1 MVQKRGNLGFD
12 IILELLK
19 GENHIRGLATSV
31 GCSHVTVMRE
41 LNKLLKENVLDFR
54 TKGKN
59 KTFFIKGSAQAK
71 SYIAEAE
78 QYKQMNMVTPLN
90 KDSKGEEGVA
100 TKPDVKDNIF
110 NALDVKSSGFITKGD
125 LLSALADEGIL
136 ESDTRIKETIQNIAR
151 ETKNGGDISQ
161 EAFKR
166 IIGSNITLI
175 EKALT
180 GKLVIPDFRNF
191 CSHVT
196 NIYNRTT
203 LNKAGDVPPLTPKS
217 ASNPEAYAIS
227 ICTVDGQRFNI
238 GNFDSRY
245 LLEATCKPINY
256 CLALDESNEETVHKK
271 VGLAPQEKGFHY
283 LMLNSE
289 GIPHNPMN
297 TAGGVMTLSLIKSE
311 LDSANKFKHIL
322 KTWEALA
329 GDAVLDINK
338 DAVSTHAV
346 SSDKEYTVTYFM
358 RENKLMPKNIG
369 VREIVDLFFQCHSIE
384 ITTSSQAVV
393 AATLANAG
401 VCPITGKKIFKPR
414 TVKNC
419 LSLMYSS
426 GMEGFNSGFG
436 FIVGLPAKSGVSGAI
451 MLVVPNVM
459 GICIWSPKID
469 QNGISVRGLDF
480 CKKFI
485 EKFNFHNY
493 DSLMKTEDKTDPRLQ
508 KNEAKM
514 RGVMA
519 LVDAA
524 SRGDLFEVQRL
535 VSVGIDIN
543 DGDYDDRTPLHLAAS
558 EGHLNVVE
566 FLINNNVEISPKDRW
581 GGTPLAD
588 AERGQHKDV
597 ISLLEKHGGRL

>member
-1 MVQKRGNLGFD
+1 MVQKWNNLGFE

-19 GENHIRGLATSV
+19 GENHVRGLATSI

-41 LNKLLKENVLDFR
+41 LNKLVKENVLDYN

-59 KTFFIKGSAQAK
+59 KTFFIKDSTQAK
-71 SYIAEAE
+71 NYVTKAEK
-78 QYKQMNMVTPLN
+78 YKLMKSMPKVLN
-90 KDSKGEEGVA
+90 KDTKEVA
-100 TKPDVKDNIF
+100 KPTDAKDNIF
-110 NALDVKSSGFITKGD
+110 NALDIESSGFITKD
-125 LLSALADEGIL
+125 TLLQALADEGIL
-136 ESDTRIKETIQNIAR
+136 ENDFRIKETIQNIAK
-151 ETKNGGDISQ
+151 ETKRGGDISQ
-161 EAFKR
+161 ETFKH
-166 IIGSNITLI
+166 IISQNITLI

-191 CSHVT
+191 CSQIT
-196 NIYNRTT
+196 NIYNRTL
-203 LNKAGDVPPLTPKS
+203 LNKAGEVSALTPKS
-217 ASNPEAYAIS
+217 ASAEAYAIS
-227 ICTVDGQRFNI
+227 VCTVDGQRFNI
-238 GNFDSRY
+238 GNFDSQY

-283 LMLNSE
+283 LMLNTE
-289 GIPHNPMN
+289 GLPHNPMN
-297 TAGGVMTLSLIKSE
+297 TAGGVMILSLIKQE

-322 KTWEALA
+322 KTWEALS
-329 GDAVLDINK
+329 GDTTLGVNK
-338 DAVSTHAV
+338 DSIQIHKV

-358 RENKLMPKNIG
+358 RENKLMPKG
-369 VREIVDLFFQCHSIE
+369 VSVSYIVDLFFQCHSIE
-384 ITTSSQAVV
+384 ITTEAQSVV

-401 VCPITGKKIFKPR
+401 ICPISGKKIFKPR

-426 GMEGFNSGFG
+426 GMEGYNSNFA

-493 DSLMKTEDKTDPRLQ
+493 DSLIKTEDKTDPRLQ
-508 KNEAKM
+508 KNESKM

-524 SRGDLFEVQRL
+524 SRGDLFEVQKL

-558 EGHLNVVE
+558 EGHSNVVE
-566 FLINNNVEISPKDRW
+566 FLINNNVEINPKDRW
-581 GGTPLAD
+581 GGTPLGD
-588 AERGQHKDV
+588 AERGQHKEV
-597 ISLLEKHGGRL
+597 VALLEKHGGRS

>member
-1 MVQKRGNLGFD
+1 M
-12 IILELLK
+12 I
-19 GENHIRGLATSV
+19 
-31 GCSHVTVMRE
+31 
-41 LNKLLKENVLDFR
+41 
-54 TKGKN
+54 
-59 KTFFIKGSAQAK
+59 
-71 SYIAEAE
+71 
-78 QYKQMNMVTPLN
+78 PN
-90 KDSKGEEGVA
+90 KDNKNSKEDNDSNKNMNKEVVKKEGA
-100 TKPDVKDNIF
+100 KPSITDAKDNIF
-110 NALDVKSSGFITKGD
+110 NSLDVNSSGFITKD
-125 LLSALADEGIL
+125 ILLNALAGEGIV
-136 ESDTRIKETIQNIAR
+136 ENDTRIKDTVENIAK
-151 ETKNGGDISQ
+151 ETKKGGDISR
-161 EAFKR
+161 ESFKR
-166 IIGSNITLI
+166 IISSNITLI
-175 EKALT
+175 EKSLT

-191 CSHVT
+191 CSQVT
-196 NIYNRTT
+196 NIYNRTI
-203 LNKAGDVPPLTPKS
+203 LNKAGEISFLTPKS
-217 ASNPEAYAIS
+217 VNVNSEAYAIS
-227 ICTVDGQRFNI
+227 VCTVDGQRFNI
-238 GNFDSRY
+238 GNFDARY

-283 LMLNSE
+283 LMLNNE
-289 GIPHNPMN
+289 GLPHNPMN
-297 TAGGVMTLSLIKSE
+297 TAGGVMTLSLIKQE

-329 GDAVLDINK
+329 GDVVLDVNK
-338 DAVSTHAV
+338 ESVSTHAT

-358 RENKLMPKNIG
+358 RENKLMPKGVG

-384 ITTSSQAVV
+384 ITTEAQAVV

-401 VCPITGKKIFKPR
+401 ICPISGKKIFKPK

-426 GMEGFNSGFG
+426 GMEGYNSNFG
-436 FIVGLPAKSGVSGAI
+436 FIVGLPAKSGASGVI

-508 KNEAKM
+508 KNESKM
-514 RGVMA
+514 RGVMS

-524 SRGDLFEVQRL
+524 SRGDLFEVQKL

-566 FLINNNVEISPKDRW
+566 FLINNNVEINPKDRW

-588 AERGQHKDV
+588 AERGQHKEV
-597 ISLLEKHGGRL
+597 ASLLEKHGGRL